1 MPRRVTIVGLGFVGL
16 PVALSFTRRGI
27 VAKGLDVSEAL
38 VGELNAGSSR
48 LLESDG
54 EETITQILRRC
65 LEAGTF
71 SATADPAQAYL
82 DTDAV
87 LISVGLPVSEGRV
100 DFGPL
105 DRAVAELVPHLRKGL
120 TILLRT
126 TVPPGTTRRRLAEP
140 LQAAGFTLGQDLFL
154 AYVPERL
161 AEGRAFAET
170 ASVPVSIGA
179 PDPLSRQK
187 AAEVM
192 ALILD
197 APCHETDS
205 YEAAELA
212 KLAENAQRDANV
224 ALSQEL
230 AALARALH
238 LSSREVIR
246 LTNTHPRV
254 RLLDPGPGVGG
265 ACLPNAYV
273 YMAHSAAELRLE
285 LPTFRAARATNE
297 AVPEQLVDLA
307 LGAPRGNGRPK
318 AAVWG
323 LAMKDN
329 SMDDRQSPA
338 LRVAEGLIAKGF
350 LVSAHDPLVTG
361 HTFQV
366 ATPAEAAR
374 GASVLYALVRQPG
387 LDPVQPGWLD
397 GLLPGALVVDA
408 RGLFAGLG
416 DELRRRGLTLWS
428 L

>member
-1 MPRRVTIVGLGFVGL
+1 MPRRVAIVGCGFVGL
-16 PVALSFTRRGI
+16 PVALSFARRGVI
-27 VAKGLDVSEAL
+27 ARGLDVSRPL
-38 VGELNAGSSR
+38 VDELNAGSSR
-48 LLESDG
+48 LLEQDG
-54 EETITQILRRC
+54 DQTISEILGQC
-65 LEAGTF
+65 LARGTF
-71 SATADPAQAYL
+71 LATDDPVVAYQEAE
-82 DTDAV
+82 AV
-87 LISVGLPVSEGRV
+87 LISVGLPVREGRV
-100 DFGPL
+100 DFDPL
-105 DRAVAELVPHLRKGL
+105 DSAVASLLPELRKGL

-126 TVPPGTTRRRLAEP
+126 TVPPGTCRRHLAGPIQE
-140 LQAAGFTLGQDLFL
+140 AGFEIGRDVFV

-170 ASVPVSIGA
+170 ASVPVLVGA
-179 PDPLSRQK
+179 PDRSSRER

-192 ALILD
+192 SLILD
-197 APCHETDS
+197 VPCEQTDS

-212 KLAENAQRDANV
+212 KLAENAQRDANI

-230 AALARALH
+230 AQLAGALG

-246 LTNTHPRV
+246 LTNSHPRV

-273 YMAHSAAELRLE
+273 YMAHAAAELRVE
-285 LPTFRAARATNE
+285 LPTFRAARATNDR
-297 AVPEQLVDLA
+297 VPERLVDLA
-307 LGAPRGNGRPK
+307 LTAPRPNGPPK

-338 LRVAEGLIAKGF
+338 MAVAKGLIAKGF

-361 HTFQV
+361 HPFQV
-366 ATPAEAAR
+366 ATPAKAAQ
-374 GASVLYALVRQPG
+374 GASILYALVRQPG
-387 LDPVQPGWLD
+387 LDPVDPSWLD

-408 RGLFAGLG
+408 RGLFQGL
-416 DELRRRGLTLWS
+416 EEEVRKRGLTLWS